1 MSATL
6 ERTTSSTAAQQ
17 ARRTDMK
24 LEVVTI
30 PVSDVERA
38 KRFYE
43 GLGWRMDIDIDKGA
57 DFRAMQFTPPGSSC
71 SFHVG
76 KGITPAPPGSAG
88 NLFLAVSDIEAAR
101 EELVRRGVEVSE
113 VVHHGPGEPPMK
125 GRHPQGATYASYAAF
140 SDPDGNRWL
149 LQEVTSRLPGRV
161 DPLETRFASPA
172 ELAAALRR
180 AAEAHGAHE
189 KSLGIDY
196 DVNWPDWYADYLFG
210 ERSGG
215 ATTA

>member
-6 ERTTSSTAAQQ
+6 ERTSASNAAPK
-17 ARRTDMK
+17 ARRIDMK

-43 GLGWRMDIDIDKGA
+43 GLGWRLDIDLDKGA

-76 KGITPAPPGSAG
+76 KGLTPAAPGSAG

-101 EELVRRGVEVSE
+101 EELVRRGAPVSE
-113 VVHHGPGEPPMK
+113 VVHHGPGEPPVK
-125 GRHPQGATYASYAAF
+125 GRHPQRASYASYAAF
-140 SDPDGNRWL
+140 SDPDGNKWL
-149 LQEVTSRLPGRV
+149 LQEVTARLPGRV
-161 DPLETRFASPA
+161 DPLEASFSSPA
-172 ELAAALRR
+172 DLAAALRR
-180 AAEAHGAHE
+180 AAEAHGVHE
-189 KSLGIDY
+189 KSLGIEH

-215 ATTA
+215 AKAA